1 MVRSKKVKNAFFN
14 AKVFLQNQ
22 FQNHLQDEAHKIEK
36 NNIIKLCVT
45 VAKTF
50 IKQSNT
56 IK

>member
-1 MVRSKKVKNAFFN
+1 MVRSNKVKNAFFN
-14 AKVFLQNQ
+14 AKVFL
-22 FQNHLQDEAHKIEK
+22 QNHLQDEAHKIEK

-50 IKQSNT
+50 IRQSDT